1 MSEPNDLLFQKIS
14 EAMTEIIAGVDR
26 VRARRASLAIQAAPL
41 SVRAAKASTR
51 KKRRDE
57 MFGAARYQAPL
68 TPRAR
73 LAMRGKVPLTLLDEM
88 VTDLQAAA
96 LERWA
101 FFEQVLEGRAKGV
114 NFEASGGGAVGLPSP
129 IADRLLH
136 EIGEHVVFR
145 RRLLH
150 TRELA
155 ILRAFTAL
163 QNGYEGALSPAQYG
177 LRIFPDARNKR
188 DAFLRGVVD
197 VAEILVKA
205 GY

>member
-1 MSEPNDLLFQKIS
+1 MSESDLLFQKIS
-14 EAMTEIIAGVDR
+14 EAMTEIITRVER

-57 MFGAARYQAPL
+57 MFGAVRYQAPL

-114 NFEASGGGAVGLPSP
+114 NFEASGGGVSLPSP

-136 EIGEHVVFR
+136 EISEHVIFR

-155 ILRAFTAL
+155 ILRAFTAV
-163 QNGYEGALSPAQYG
+163 QNGHESALSPAQYG

-188 DAFLRGVVD
+188 DAFLRGVVQ
-197 VAEILVKA
+197 VAEMLVKA